1 MPVTARRRLESSG
14 LDDPF
19 PQSGNDNRNNDNPTR
34 HPVKSVCHPFRPLA
48 SLSISLEYGI
58 QAKYLLLQAIFRLS
72 VPQFFLILSP
82 IVSVEKVMNIVE
94 IKAVKSLADEHR
106 AQLHNYLKATG
117 MRLGLLVNFGH
128 YPKAEIERIV
138 L

>member
-1 MPVTARRRLESSG
+1 MPVTARRRLESSS

-19 PQSGNDNRNNDNPTR
+19 PQSGNDNRNDNNLTR
-34 HPVKSVCHPFRPLA
+34 HLVKPACHPFRPLA

-117 MRLGLLVNFGH
+117 MWLGLLVNFEH

>member
-1 MPVTARRRLESSG
+1 MPVTARRRLESSS

-19 PQSGNDNRNNDNPTR
+19 PQSGNDNRNDNNLTR
-34 HPVKSVCHPFRPLA
+34 HLVKPACYPFRPLA

-117 MRLGLLVNFGH
+117 MWLGLLVNFEH